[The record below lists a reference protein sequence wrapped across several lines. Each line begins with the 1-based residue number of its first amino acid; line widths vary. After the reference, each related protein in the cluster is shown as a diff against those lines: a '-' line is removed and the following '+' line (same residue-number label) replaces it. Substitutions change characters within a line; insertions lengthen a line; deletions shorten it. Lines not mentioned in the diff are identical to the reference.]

1 MSESP
6 CLCYSRRLKLSPECR
21 LRSRRMGQ
29 TACAESICQPTAK
42 ASTEAEI
49 TYGNSDRESK
59 PVDKV
64 GQVPLP
70 RLLGAKED
78 SGKVSGDKS
87 SPLKEDEEALGGV
100 DLEGDAEAASSI
112 RVAFP
117 SAEELLDA
125 GRHNSSKESKAQRK
139 LERAEARK
147 QVLPFLLQN
156 GFHTVKSKRTF
167 FWRSWY
173 PLHTAVKHNDLETV
187 RLLITAGADPQ
198 KLNSRGETPE
208 QLAERL
214 NRSGSH
220 ADIIDALHHAKG
232 KRKKSSKHPPDAES
246 SMKGKAS
253 MASTA
258 SSLEITPRG
267 V

>member
-1 MSESP
+1 
-6 CLCYSRRLKLSPECR
+6 
-21 LRSRRMGQ
+21 MGQ

-49 TYGNSDRESK
+49 TYSQSDRESK
-59 PVDKV
+59 PVDK
-64 GQVPLP
+64 VPLP

-78 SGKVSGDKS
+78 SGKVGEKS

-112 RVAFP
+112 RVEFP
-117 SAEELLDA
+117 SAEELLILDA

-220 ADIIDALHHAKG
+220 ADIVDALHHAKG
-232 KRKKSSKHPPDAES
+232 KRKKSSKQPPDAES